1 MKIIIDEVKRL
12 IYNPNFN
19 PNKEIN
25 KGVIL
30 PNKKEIDNTTEISIN
45 KDFNISQEIFITL
58 HAYKRTYKKT
68 SMEKKEIIERY
79 HNIAIQATI
88 TRIMKS
94 RIGKQVT
101 ELWIINEVMKEID
114 FFKAKE
120 GEIKKG
126 IQRLVEINI
135 IRKVGNLFEYNP

>member
-1 MKIIIDEVKRL
+1 
-12 IYNPNFN
+12 
-19 PNKEIN
+19 
-25 KGVIL
+25 
-30 PNKKEIDNTTEISIN
+30 
-45 KDFNISQEIFITL
+45 
-58 HAYKRTYKKT
+58 
-68 SMEKKEIIERY
+68 
-79 HNIAIQATI
+79 
-88 TRIMKS
+88 MKS

-114 FFKAKE
+114 LFKAQE

>member
-1 MKIIIDEVKRL
+1 
-12 IYNPNFN
+12 
-19 PNKEIN
+19 
-25 KGVIL
+25 
-30 PNKKEIDNTTEISIN
+30 
-45 KDFNISQEIFITL
+45 
-58 HAYKRTYKKT
+58 
-68 SMEKKEIIERY
+68 MEKKEIIERY
-79 HNIAIQATI
+79 HNNAIQATI

-114 FFKAKE
+114 LFKAQE

>member
-1 MKIIIDEVKRL
+1 
-12 IYNPNFN
+12 
-19 PNKEIN
+19 
-25 KGVIL
+25 
-30 PNKKEIDNTTEISIN
+30 
-45 KDFNISQEIFITL
+45 
-58 HAYKRTYKKT
+58 
-68 SMEKKEIIERY
+68 MEKKEIIERY
-79 HNIAIQATI
+79 HNNAIQATL

-114 FFKAKE
+114 LFKAQE

>member
-1 MKIIIDEVKRL
+1 
-12 IYNPNFN
+12 
-19 PNKEIN
+19 
-25 KGVIL
+25 
-30 PNKKEIDNTTEISIN
+30 
-45 KDFNISQEIFITL
+45 
-58 HAYKRTYKKT
+58 
-68 SMEKKEIIERY
+68 MEKKEIIERY